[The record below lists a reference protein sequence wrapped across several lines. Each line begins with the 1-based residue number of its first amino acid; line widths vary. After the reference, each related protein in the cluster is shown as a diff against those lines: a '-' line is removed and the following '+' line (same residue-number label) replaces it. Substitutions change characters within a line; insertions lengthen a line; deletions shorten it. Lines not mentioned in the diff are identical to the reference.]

1 MNAPA
6 PALTL
11 SAPPLPFALWP
22 EKPGEEPQ
30 SLVMAVE
37 LGLLAQ
43 RWRRRWPEL
52 RLNLPA
58 GGTWPLLSWP
68 QALQEALDGLLAD
81 AVEWQDDAAVTLG
94 LGLQRGA
101 LRVDLDGDDQQA
113 RRWLPRA
120 LLAAQRL
127 AAWQG
132 GRLRWRTSGAHWKV
146 RLELP
151 FSPARR

>member
-1 MNAPA
+1 MNASA
-6 PALTL
+6 PALIPTL
-11 SAPPLPFALWP
+11 ALPMPLLP
-22 EKPGEEPQ
+22 ENPGAEPQ

-52 RLNLPA
+52 RLSLPA

-68 QALQEALDGLLAD
+68 EALQQALDTVLAD
-81 AVEWQDDAAVTLG
+81 AVQWQDDAAVALD
-94 LGLQRGA
+94 LCLRRGA
-101 LRVDLDGDDQQA
+101 LRVDLDGDDAQA
-113 RRWLPRA
+113 RRWLPQA

>member
-1 MNAPA
+1 MNAT
-6 PALTL
+6 ALMSPVAL
-11 SAPPLPFALWP
+11 PMPLLP
-22 EKPGEEPQ
+22 ENPGAEPQ

-52 RLNLPA
+52 RLSLPA

-68 QALQEALDGLLAD
+68 EALQQALDTLLAD
-81 AVEWQDDAAVTLG
+81 AVEWQDDAAVALG

-101 LRVDLDGDDQQA
+101 LRVDLDGDDAQA

-132 GRLRWRTSGAHWKV
+132 GRLRWRTSGNHWKV

-151 FSPARR
+151 LSPARR